1 MARAWE
7 KHGADGWETAVFE
20 FYTNHAELVAQTMRM
35 PLALAQMIHL
45 HRRYRGSTHANR
57 GVVFFAIVCIQASL
71 GIATLLYSVPLSVA
85 LAHQALAMIVL
96 GMTVGNLRAEFP
108 ARPA

>member
-1 MARAWE
+1 M
-7 KHGADGWETAVFE
+7 T
-20 FYTNHAELVAQTMRM
+20 AQTSTTGSYREIFSTGIWSNNPGMAQLLGLC
-35 PLALAQMIHL
+35 PLLAVSRTL
-45 HRRYRGSTHANR
+45 LAGLA
-57 GVVFFAIVCIQASL
+57 L